1 MKCLKYD
8 CKKMRMRYVDTKEKA
23 NSHLFEA
30 DYLGS
35 PRNGKIAGII
45 NAQGC
50 CGSVLQIYDVLE
62 LAPENWSVL
71 CKTTDGPLWGVI
83 ISDGDVAVSSGTGL
97 LTAGEF
103 LAEYI
108 RTDGDT
114 EQ

>member
-1 MKCLKYD
+1 MKK
-8 CKKMRMRYVDTKEKA
+8 VDE
-23 NSHLFEA
+23 HLLEA

-35 PRNGKIAGII
+35 PRNGKIVDII
-45 NAQGC
+45 EAQGC
-50 CGSVLQIYDVLE
+50 CGSVIQIYDVLE

-83 ISDGDVAVSSGTGL
+83 ISDGKVVVSSGTGL

-114 EQ
+114 IQ

>member
-1 MKCLKYD
+1 MKK
-8 CKKMRMRYVDTKEKA
+8 VDE
-23 NSHLFEA
+23 HLFEA
-30 DYLGS
+30 DFLET
-35 PRNGKIAGII
+35 PRNMEICNII
-45 NAQGC
+45 EEQGC
-50 CGSVLQIYDVLE
+50 CGSVIQIYDVLE
-62 LAPENWSVL
+62 LTPKNWSVL

-114 EQ
+114 VL